1 MRLKNSIKMPSEK
14 ENTETREFKL
24 GVYKHFKGDMYLALM
39 LGKDTETEEDVVIY
53 VPLYDDPSRGTRVWV
68 RPLDDFMGTKE
79 LEDGSVVN
87 RFEFVS
93 ER

>member
-1 MRLKNSIKMPSEK
+1 MSESK
-14 ENTETREFKL
+14 PQEERKIVV
-24 GVYKHFKGDMYLALM
+24 GGIYQHFKGDYYQVLTIA
-39 LGKDTETEEDVVIY
+39 KDSETLDDIVIY
-53 VPLYDDPSRGTRVWV
+53 TALYYKPEKETRVWV